1 MVRSRRFVLSPTRLF
16 ACMSCGQHFEIS
28 RVVADSSVSMTLCP
42 NCGGHE
48 VETLGDGS
56 RPAAP
61 DPAEES
67 SQSVA

>member
-1 MVRSRRFVLSPTRLF
+1 
-16 ACMSCGQHFEIS
+16 MSCGQHFEIS
-28 RVVADSSVSMTLCP
+28 RVVADSGVSMTLCP

-56 RPAAP
+56 RPAGS
-61 DPAEES
+61 DPAEEA